1 MTKRWTGFILVLA
14 VAALGISPLP
24 GHAHEGDHGHADLAQ
39 RLLPSVVSIYT
50 ETNVSL
56 PEGGNGNP
64 YSGTPFEEF
73 FDRFFNKDNPDQEDQ
88 KNRAPR
94 SLPWA
99 LGSGFIISG
108 DGDIVTNVHVIDKA
122 SKVLVRLDDGTEYE
136 ANVVATDSKTD
147 IALLKI
153 DVSGELPAV
162 PFGDSDV
169 VRIGDVALAIGNP
182 FGFGNSVTAGIIS
195 ARQRDI
201 QAGPYDQFLQTD
213 APINRGNSGGPLFN
227 IDGEVIGVN
236 TLIYSPS
243 GGSVGIGFAVPS
255 NVVAHVISQLKEYG
269 RTRRGWLGVRIQPVT
284 PEIAEGLD
292 LPFAEGALVASVTP
306 DSPAEAAGIQ
316 VGDTIISFNGIAIGE
331 MRELPRAVV
340 QTEVGLDV
348 EVIVIR
354 DGEELA
360 IDVVLGELE
369 AYEARLAGAL
379 EPGSE
384 PDDGD
389 QYAEDDDILL
399 GMEIRPLVPDLAKE
413 FGLEEDRKG
422 LVVTRVKPD
431 GPADRGGV
439 QAGDILLN
447 VGRETVETV
456 DEVVNLLKEAQ
467 ARDAQAVVLRIERE
481 GDPSY
486 LALEFAE

>member
-14 VAALGISPLP
+14 VAALGFSPLP
-24 GHAHEGDHGHADLAQ
+24 GHAHEGSDGHADLAK
-39 RLLPSVVSIYT
+39 RLLPSVVSIFT
-50 ETNVSL
+50 ETKVAAS
-56 PEGGNGNP
+56 EGGNGNP

-73 FDRFFNKDNPDQEDQ
+73 FDRFFNKQNPNQ
-88 KNRAPR
+88 KNETPR

-108 DGDIVTNVHVIDKA
+108 DGDIVTNAHVIDKA
-122 SKVLVRLDDGTEYE
+122 SKVLVRLDDGTEHE
-136 ANVVATDSKTD
+136 AGVVATDSKTD

-153 DVSGELPAV
+153 EVSGELPAV

-255 NVVAHVISQLKEYG
+255 NVVAHVVSQLKEFG

-292 LPFAEGALVASVTP
+292 LPVAEGALVASVTP
-306 DSPAEAAGIQ
+306 DSPAEAAGLQ
-316 VGDTIISFNGIAIGE
+316 VGDTIIRFNGIAIRD

-348 EVIVIR
+348 VVVVIR
-354 DGEELA
+354 DGGELA

-369 AYEARLAGAL
+369 AYEARLAEAS

-389 QYAEDDDILL
+389 RHTGDDVLL
-399 GMEIRPLVPDLAKE
+399 GMEIRPLVPNLAKQ
-413 FGLEEDRKG
+413 FGLEEDREG
-422 LVVTRVKPD
+422 LVVTRVEPD

-447 VGRETVETV
+447 VGRETVATV
-456 DEVVNLLKEAQ
+456 DQVADLLKEAQ
-467 ARDAQAVVLRIERE
+467 ARDARAVVLRIERE
-481 GDPSY
+481 GDPRY
-486 LALEFAE
+486 LALQLAE

>member
-1 MTKRWTGFILVLA
+1 MTNRWTGFILVLA
-14 VAALGISPLP
+14 VAALGMSPLP
-24 GHAHEGDHGHADLAQ
+24 GHAHVGGDGHADLAQ

-50 ETNVSL
+50 ETKVDTQES
-56 PEGGNGNP
+56 GNGNP

-73 FDRFFNKDNPDQEDQ
+73 FDRFFNKQNPDQ
-88 KNRAPR
+88 KNRGPR

-108 DGDIVTNVHVIDKA
+108 DGDIVTNAHVIDKA
-122 SKVLVRLDDGTEYE
+122 SKVLVRLDDGTQHE
-136 ANVVATDSKTD
+136 ASVVATDSKTD

-153 DVSGELPAV
+153 EVSEELPAV
-162 PFGDSDV
+162 PFGDSNV

-284 PEIAEGLD
+284 PEIAEGLN
-292 LPFAEGALVASVTP
+292 LPKAEGALVASVTP
-306 DSPAEAAGIQ
+306 DSPAEAAGVQ
-316 VGDTIISFNGIAIGE
+316 VGDTIIRFNGIVIE
-331 MRELPRAVV
+331 DMRELPRAVV
-340 QTEVGLDV
+340 RTEVGLDV

-360 IDVVLGELE
+360 IDVELGELE
-369 AYEARLAGAL
+369 AYEATLAGVSL
-379 EPGSE
+379 SDSE

-389 QYAEDDDILL
+389 PYVDDDDILL
-399 GMEIRPLVPDLAKE
+399 GMEIRPLYSDLAKE
-413 FGLEEDRKG
+413 FGLEEDRKA
-422 LVVTRVKPD
+422 LVITRVEPD

-439 QAGDILLN
+439 EAGDILLN

-456 DEVVNLLKEAQ
+456 DEVANLFKEAQ
-467 ARDAQAVVLRIERE
+467 ARDAQAVVLRIER
-481 GDPSY
+481 GGNPTY
-486 LALEFAE
+486 LALELAE

>member
-14 VAALGISPLP
+14 VAALGTSPLP
-24 GHAHEGDHGHADLAQ
+24 GHAHEGGDSHADLAQ

-50 ETNVSL
+50 ETKVDAQ
-56 PEGGNGNP
+56 EDGNGNP

-73 FDRFFNKDNPDQEDQ
+73 FDRFFKKQVPDQ
-88 KNRAPR
+88 KNKTPR
-94 SLPWA
+94 SMPWA

-108 DGDIVTNVHVIDKA
+108 DGHIVTNVHVIDKA
-122 SKVLVRLDDGTEYE
+122 SKVLVRLDDGTQHE
-136 ANVVATDSKTD
+136 ASVVATDSKTD

-153 DVSGELPAV
+153 EVSEELPAV

-201 QAGPYDQFLQTD
+201 RAGPYDQFLQTD

-284 PEIAEGLD
+284 PEIAEGLN
-292 LPFAEGALVASVTP
+292 LPLAEGALVASVTP
-306 DSPAEAAGIQ
+306 DSPAEAAGLQ
-316 VGDTIISFNGIAIGE
+316 VGDTIIRFNGIAIE
-331 MRELPRAVV
+331 DMRELPRAVV
-340 QTEVGLDV
+340 QTEVGLNV

-369 AYEARLAGAL
+369 AYEASLAGAS

-384 PDDGD
+384 PDYGD
-389 QYAEDDDILL
+389 RYAEDDILL
-399 GMEIRPLVPDLAKE
+399 GMEIRPLDPNLAKE
-413 FGLEEDRKG
+413 FGLEEDREG
-422 LVVTRVKPD
+422 LVITRVEPD

-439 QAGDILLN
+439 QVGDLLLN
-447 VGRETVETV
+447 VGRDVVETV
-456 DEVVNLLKEAQ
+456 DEVANLLEEAQ
-467 ARDAQAVVLRIERE
+467 ARDARAVVLRIERE
-481 GDPSY
+481 GNPSY
-486 LALEFAE
+486 LALELAE